1 MRKGIPMTYV
11 GPNRIPALCA
21 AAGFAILAAVASP
34 ASAQTPAAV
43 RIAPTAEAQRAAVQ
57 GLVAVTPERRV
68 RRSVNA
74 PRLAP
79 AGGVLAQDADVR
91 TSAEARAGQGELAN
105 VARNV
110 AQSRWAPE
118 APAGRERVI
127 FTSNEGQEVELEYDT
142 ARLAQLARAAAAR
155 GVNNASADPPGRRGD
170 AGDVYQVVPA
180 AWSGGTD
187 NRVVKPI
194 SVTYPINHR
203 VLRRVGQLN
212 GGGCSGALVGRRLVL
227 TAAHCIVRAD
237 LSYNVHA
244 FRARRSGA
252 QTPYGTENTVGYWYA
267 SKWVSNNCHTN
278 RRWDPCSQHDWAILL
293 LRSNAFSGSPN
304 GHPGYM
310 GYWVYGQN
318 YIAANAVSHND
329 GYPAC
334 GFAGAPAGCMANP
347 NQIWGQN
354 AGCRATGFTWPH
366 NGVASY
372 YRIACDISGGH
383 SGSPNWTDYPGA
395 NGPYIIGIAMWEHC
409 FNGPANPAPCTA
421 ADTHPSG
428 FRGMTHY
435 LANLITNLRVA
446 YP

>member
-1 MRKGIPMTYV
+1 MTQL
-11 GPNRIPALCA
+11 GSCRILGLCA
-21 AAGFAILAAVASP
+21 AASLGILAAGVASP
-34 ASAQTPAAV
+34 CRAQTAAPPAA
-43 RIAPTAEAQRAAVQ
+43 RTLPTAEAQRQAVQ
-57 GLVAVTPERRV
+57 GLAPVTPERRV

-74 PRLAP
+74 PRPAP
-79 AGGVLAQDADVR
+79 QGRIQAQATDLSN
-91 TSAEARAGQGELAN
+91 SAEARAGQAELAT
-105 VARNV
+105 VARNI
-110 AQSRWAPE
+110 AQSGWAAE
-118 APAGRERVI
+118 AAPGRERVV

-142 ARLAQLARAAAAR
+142 AALAQLARAALPR
-155 GVNNASADPPGRRGD
+155 GINNASDEAPGRRGD
-170 AGDVYQVVPA
+170 AGEVYQVVPA
-180 AWSGGTD
+180 AWSSGMD

-194 SVTYPINHR
+194 NATYPINQR
-203 VLRRVGQLN
+203 VLRRVGELN
-212 GGGCSGALVGRRLVL
+212 GGGCSGALIGRRLVL

-252 QTPYGTENTVGYWYA
+252 QMPYGTENTVGYWYA
-267 SKWVSNNCHTN
+267 AKWVSNNCHTN
-278 RRWDPCSQHDWAILL
+278 RRWDPCSPHDWAILL
-293 LRSNAFSGSPN
+293 LRDNAFSGSPN

-329 GYPAC
+329 GYPSCA
-334 GFAGAPAGCMANP
+334 FAGAPVGCMASP

-354 AGCRATGFTWPH
+354 AGCTATGFNWPF
-366 NGVASY
+366 NNVASY

-383 SGSPNWTDYPGA
+383 SGSPNWTDYPGSG
-395 NGPYIIGIAMWEHC
+395 GPYAIGIAMWEHC

-421 ADTHPSG
+421 ADTHPGG

-435 LANLITNLRVA
+435 LADFITNLRVT